1 MDYYLLVKIVIFAVI
16 VALLYF
22 MMRRRKP
29 ANNQRISELQ
39 ARANELTIQGVSEED
54 AQKQAMA
61 ELRTKMLARQKKVS
75 IYMGAIWIM
84 FGLVFYA
91 QSKTLDV
98 TTIALVTLGAI
109 QVLTGLFIKP
119 AKK

>member
-1 MDYYLLVKIVIFAVI
+1 MDTYLLIKIVIFAGI
-16 VALLYF
+16 VALLFF

-29 ANNQRISELQ
+29 ASNQRMAELQ
-39 ARANELTIQGVSEED
+39 ARVQELTMQGAAEED

-61 ELRTKMLARQKKVS
+61 ELRVKMLARQKKVS
-75 IYMGAIWIM
+75 MYMGAVWIM

-109 QVLTGLFIKP
+109 QVLTGWMIKP
-119 AKK
+119 EKK